1 MKKIGLTGGL
11 GSGKSAALRFF
22 YALGANTLNA
32 DDIAKHLLKSN
43 PALIAKVRESFG
55 HDCYENGELQ
65 TGTLAARAFCS
76 AEKQHVLNAIV
87 HPPLREYLSKYL
99 QACSAIPGVMVVE
112 AALLFEAGFAELF
125 DLNILIAADKA
136 IRIRR
141 AEERKTLSP
150 EEIRRRIAL
159 QMPDAAKRPL
169 ADIVIENN
177 GNEDA
182 LQEACREIWENR
194 IRVS

>member
-43 PALIAKVRESFG
+43 TVLIKKVRENFG

-65 TGTLAARAFCS
+65 TGILAARAFCS
-76 AEKQHVLNAIV
+76 AEKQQVLNAIV

-99 QACSAIPGVMVVE
+99 QASSAIPGVMVVE
-112 AALLFEAGFAELF
+112 AALLFEAGFGEMF
-125 DLNILIAADKA
+125 DLNILIVADEA
-136 IRIRR
+136 VRVRR
-141 AEERKTLSP
+141 ALERNILSE

-177 GNEDA
+177 GSEEA
-182 LQEACREIWENR
+182 LQNACSEIWESR